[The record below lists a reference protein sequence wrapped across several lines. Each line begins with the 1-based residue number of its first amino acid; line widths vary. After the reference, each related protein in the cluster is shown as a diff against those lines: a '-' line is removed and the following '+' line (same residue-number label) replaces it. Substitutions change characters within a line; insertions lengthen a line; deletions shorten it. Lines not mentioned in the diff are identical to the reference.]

1 MVSLPPLK
9 PSSQRSKLPSNS
21 SPSSPDKDTDST
33 SSPESSVFQKGYQ
46 KLCSSL
52 ILFSFL
58 FQTLWPSY
66 SWSSDVLTQVIYKK
80 QEGLSLS
87 LRQAALLAEEED
99 LKLGRLSL
107 PFIDEIPEDF
117 SSFRLS
123 LPSLPALR
131 DLKEETAF
139 QRLKHDL
146 RGHKLY
152 ADLYADL
159 SRGTSGGVDALLW
172 SSYGF
177 HFTLKDNGELSVTG
191 DPALIALKRGTLR
204 IYNPNGFLNLDQ
216 DLTITHLLAK
226 ADSLI
231 HTGAVTSIDTLEVWA
246 TGKDGRAGHLFNES
260 GKTLSSAQIILH
272 QGSLENRGHLL
283 IAEKGFLDCRDH
295 ALINYQDIA
304 LGGGAALKNVQ
315 TLDNRYDGL
324 IGGLRGEDAYTI
336 DAQTL
341 ENRGRIQGLRT
352 LRIQKGYNAGLIQSK
367 RLTFSLSERF
377 INQAGLM
384 DIEGRVLK
392 PPGLFEIMKELH
404 TKGTG
409 TFLQEAV
416 LQAKH
421 LILDNKSFQE
431 TSGRFHRYQDVVL
444 GPHVETWN
452 LSKDPETMSE
462 DDTESVWDVHTLTL
476 QGAKDSAFSNNG
488 TLTVQSQLNTQNPD
502 SSFFN
507 RKQATLE
514 VLGDADLNLY
524 DFLNDGSVTIK
535 GQTTGSVQR
544 LFNSNFFSLEGDV
557 WLKGE
562 TLVNAVKSVLRG
574 GSVFDWR
581 GDRLHNRGTF
591 TVFDNQIEAQSQ
603 LINHALFLWTHNVHK
618 ASHLLN
624 MGLMERTDALEKK
637 GALPFCYDRRETF
650 QQDTLENRGILNT
663 VISYVPQMTVSDQ
676 PLFKEFKHWVNHR
689 QMTLQEM
696 CLGAES
702 FVNTDTMKV
711 LGSVTGEA
719 HSFDNQ
725 HFLQANQEVNLKGQ
739 DFANT
744 GKVLTSD
751 RLTIGFKERIDN
763 RGHVQAEA
771 GFTLSAK
778 HLDNQ
783 GKLIGS
789 TLGQESVLD
798 ISETITTGKD
808 SHLYVHSLHLKTKE
822 MQHEGILRH
831 GTDGKD
837 SQTTLEA
844 LKLFN
849 LGTIDRA
856 EKAFSA
862 SLDIRSSFLNHQD
875 FIGAGVLLLDVDEIT
890 SGQKAEM
897 IADSAFYLFS
907 KNDYIHQ
914 GLIRAK
920 KLIYKT
926 PTGSQFSPASFAL
939 INRGQIVSTETTWIR
954 GRFHNTSEGDADL
967 SGLTLE
973 EFPSPLIKPLEGS
986 AFEPFVNEGRLRLS
1000 NLQSLGQ
1007 EQRRVINGQKGK
1019 QKDKENAKAILLFEN
1034 TGTTDGS
1041 SWAKLGRS
1049 PKKDGFAFGGFVN
1062 YGTIAFGSGTYHIKQ
1077 LFENQGIQRAL
1088 AGQNLWYADLNNRG
1102 EIQSTG
1108 PHQLDHRQEGGAAHL
1123 GSVRVKGELLLK
1135 LSDDQDVADVLH
1147 AHDLLAEHGVTVE
1160 GNRFTNHSPL
1170 TLLGAW
1176 ILRLKALFDNQSTM
1190 ETGPL
1195 SVFGRESGGGF
1206 RVGVTGKLGELNVYG
1221 PLTVDVPWDIDNGW
1235 GVIRT
1240 LGQTQF
1246 KTLGD
1251 FYGGAAVQGG
1261 PHKLMRNGA
1270 KIAVQRGGLEILS
1283 QNITTSFGGVYS
1295 EGLALFKALQK
1306 IKNQSG
1312 KIYGS
1317 SKMVFEAEELDN
1329 LIGDVYVVPGVTH
1342 TVSHR
1347 WRQGGRDHTPCYRD
1361 TEYVEGVRSD
1371 PAEIKTTGSTI
1382 EVKVNKGVNRGS
1394 VMLAANTL
1402 TITHKGPKKWLPVY
1416 PNLLTVMSSEIEAI
1430 RQKIG
1435 YNSFSYDSSTG
1446 HVTCNGSFVH
1456 QVPPLYD
1463 RYAYESSFDHED
1475 VALKTTRNAWE
1486 FGLNYLVV
1494 SGKDER
1500 VHQTYKA
1507 LGFGGQQLNV
1517 EIDDMLIT
1525 GTMGAPIVSFSV
1537 NNFLLHNKNG
1547 KKRADLPSHTILIHL
1562 SEVLANLLPGHP
1574 LFKDD
1579 IQAGKGVSLDGIG
1592 KERGLAR
1599 YHDVVR
1605 MGGTPLHKSPRFVM
1619 SPEVTRL
1626 VFMEA
1631 LIKTLG
1637 SLNVKGDSGDRLF
1650 DQFVDNGL
1658 EVERRLA
1665 KAGRP
1670 LTWEDLKSFNKS
1682 CLVQSIEEMGGQLY
1696 SVLHLLASYEDIMPY
1711 TEDGGSVVGDLLTI
1725 KASNTIDIEGGAVY
1739 STISTSLKALQDLTV
1754 RSIAQRRGG
1763 LETYREEKLAAIL
1776 GSKGFINTY
1785 SGRDTEFVGIET
1797 YADMMTVYAKGNG
1810 IDRPLELHSREKEQ
1824 GPGRKTI
1831 KTHVHNSS
1839 SHHVHKHLYR
1849 FFTEGNQIQVAPHI
1863 RVLLGDILFE
1873 SVHAL
1878 RILEAHDSHTFE
1890 ETLETKKKGFLCT
1903 TSGTVQKKGYEV
1915 QGQGAQLGA
1924 LAGEIKAISY
1934 QEDVTLVNINALT
1947 PTFYTKAENGTITFA
1962 LGTTFRGFSRSE
1974 QIEDLWWQRFS
1985 SVMEE
1990 HSTFNPS
1997 QFSGKVIAE
2006 AKRVVVEQVGA
2017 KEVRQDSGDSSFAAR
2032 FKDSLTATVMKQTT
2046 LEWLDRLE
2054 LKGEAKKKGIESILR
2069 QEIHKY
2075 DKQSAEGPTQALCAV
2090 IALSASIATYGAGSW
2105 LSGTMLTATGAT
2117 GMTAAVVSKMSLA
2130 LVASLSSQAAVALVC
2145 SKGDIGQAAQHLA
2158 NSKTLKAIALNV
2170 AAAGVTAGIA
2180 NHLGVPLDLDKASL
2194 GRDPTFVD
2202 HFRKA
2207 LVTGTV
2213 ETGFNLA
2220 TGEGFENALAMLTRA
2235 TAANSLSGMMANQ
2248 IGLFYKDQTIDP
2260 VTHKLAHAFLGGM
2273 SGAILNP
2280 DLKQGIIAGAMGA
2293 FVAETFA
2300 DISQPDKPNDKI
2312 KALEKE
2318 RGRRLTKEEHQ
2329 ELYAAELK
2337 AYGEKIKDTADW
2349 SKIVAATSL
2358 LLAQKD
2364 IQTGLHTATNALENN
2379 FVVFAYFG
2387 VMAADLA
2394 WAAYAGDAPID
2405 ESAYDTDDEADQ
2417 STLGKARKVYKDP
2430 LNAGAKAIGLD
2441 KAAELAGTYAKSFEG
2456 GESGYVDA
2464 KLAEAERLSGKPLT
2478 SAERTMLSE
2487 AFTEAYRDEST
2498 ALHMMEG
2505 AGIITQIPG
2514 KCVDWFLRYTGLT
2527 DKGTARAAGHIVNDA
2542 FAATGVGVAG
2552 KAAVKNTVRGVS
2564 KGLGKGTTKVPHVDY
2579 STPEAPYSLRVD
2591 PLTGKGPMHVDSNL
2605 FTSADSYTAKGAPRN
2620 KDQFWKLWSEKYP
2633 ETLSKKNI
2641 NLIKSGKSPFVDQTW
2656 IHHFP
2661 EHQKYTADKLIH
2673 HHIDQ
2678 GHLTTALPKELHT
2691 TAPGRSMFHSN
2702 LGGVSKK

>member
-1 MVSLPPLK
+1 M
-9 PSSQRSKLPSNS
+9 
-21 SPSSPDKDTDST
+21 
-33 SSPESSVFQKGYQ
+33 
-46 KLCSSL
+46 
-52 ILFSFL
+52 
-58 FQTLWPSY
+58 
-66 SWSSDVLTQVIYKK
+66 
-80 QEGLSLS
+80 
-87 LRQAALLAEEED
+87 RQAALRAEEED
-99 LKLGRLSL
+99 LKLNRLSL
-107 PFIDEIPEDF
+107 PFIDETPEDF

-204 IYNPNGFLNLDQ
+204 VYNPNGFLNLDQ
-216 DLTITHLLAK
+216 DLNITHLLAK

-260 GKTLSSAQIILH
+260 GKTLSFSQIILH
-272 QGSLENRGHLL
+272 QGSLENRGHLS

-304 LGGGAALKNVQ
+304 LGGGAALKNVR
-315 TLDNRYDGL
+315 TLENRYDGL
-324 IGGLRGEDAYTI
+324 IGGLRREDAYAI
-336 DAQTL
+336 DAKTL

-352 LRIQKGYNAGLIQSK
+352 LRIQKGYNTGLIQSK

-377 INQAGLM
+377 INQAGLI

-392 PPGLFEIMKELH
+392 PPGLFEIIEGLD
-404 TKGTG
+404 TEGTG

-452 LSKDPETMSE
+452 LSKDPKTMGE

-488 TLTVQSQLNTQNPD
+488 TLTVQSQLSTQNPD

-507 RKQATLE
+507 SNPATLE

-524 DFLNDGSVTIK
+524 DFLNDGRVTIK

-544 LFNSNFFSLEGDV
+544 LFNSNFLSLEGDV
-557 WLKGE
+557 RLKSE

-581 GDRLHNRGTF
+581 GNRLHNRGTF

-663 VISYVPQMTVSDQ
+663 VISYVSQMTVSDQ

-689 QMTLQEM
+689 QMTLQEL

-751 RLTIGFKERIDN
+751 RLTLGFEERIDN

-771 GFTLSAK
+771 GFTLSAQ

-856 EKAFSA
+856 EKALSA

-926 PTGSQFSPASFAL
+926 PMGSQFSPASFAL
-939 INRGQIVSTETTWIR
+939 INRGRIVSTETTLIR
-954 GRFHNTSEGDADL
+954 ARFHNTSEGDADL

-973 EFPSPLIKPLEGS
+973 ESPSPLIKLAYPLEGRT
-986 AFEPFVNEGRLRLS
+986 FEPFVNEGRLRLS

-1019 QKDKENAKAILLFEN
+1019 QKENAKAILLFEN

-1041 SWAKLGRS
+1041 SWAKLGLS

-1062 YGTIAFGSGTYHIKQ
+1062 YGTIAFGSGTYHIKP
-1077 LFENQGIQRAL
+1077 LFENHGIQRAL

-1102 EIQSTG
+1102 EIQSSVS
-1108 PHQLDHRQEGGAAHL
+1108 HQLDHRQGGLSHL

-1135 LSDDQDVADVLH
+1135 LSDDQDTADVLH
-1147 AHDLLAEHGVTVE
+1147 AHDLLAEQGVTVE
-1160 GNRFTNHSPL
+1160 GNGFTNHSPL
-1170 TLLGAW
+1170 TLLGVW

-1246 KTLGD
+1246 KTLGN

-1261 PHKLMRNGA
+1261 PHQLMRNGA
-1270 KIAVQRGGLEILS
+1270 KISVQRGGLEILS

-1295 EGLALFKALQK
+1295 EGLAVFKALQK

-1317 SKMVFEAEELDN
+1317 AKMVFEAEELEN

-1347 WRQGGRDHTPCYRD
+1347 WRQGGRDHNPCYSD

-1394 VMLAANTL
+1394 VMLAADTL
-1402 TITHKGPKKWLPVY
+1402 TITNKGPKKWLPVY

-1435 YNSFSYDSSTG
+1435 YNYFSYDASTG

-1486 FGLNYLVV
+1486 FGLNYLAV

-1517 EIDDMLIT
+1517 EIDDVLIT

-1605 MGGTPLHKSPRFVM
+1605 MGGTPLHQSPRFVM

-1626 VFMEA
+1626 VFMDA

-1665 KAGRP
+1665 KAGRQ

-1739 STISTSLKALQDLTV
+1739 STISTCLKALQDLTV

-1810 IDRPLELHSREKEQ
+1810 IDRPLELHSREKEY

-1831 KTHVHNSS
+1831 KTQVHNSS

-1890 ETLETKKKGFLCT
+1890 EALETKKKGFLCT

-1962 LGTTFRGFSRSE
+1962 LGTNFRGFSRSE

-2017 KEVRQDSGDSSFAAR
+2017 QEVRQNSGDSSFAAR

-2054 LKGEAKKKGIESILR
+2054 LKGEAKKKGIESVLR

-2158 NSKTLKAIALNV
+2158 NSKTLRSIALNV

-2235 TAANSLSGMMANQ
+2235 IAANSLSGMMANQ

-2337 AYGEKIKDTADW
+2337 AYGKKIKETADW

-2387 VMAADLA
+2387 VMAAGLA
-2394 WAAYAGDAPID
+2394 WT
-2405 ESAYDTDDEADQ
+2405 AYDVTCEYQEHGAEAALKKLGIDLVIGAATGGALKVGGKIAYKVGHTVYPTVEAALKVVLEKNPGLKLFLGKAIDKLIKGAEKLSQ
-2417 STLGKARKVYKDP
+2417 STLGQGIAKVEAEIQKGY
-2430 LNAGAKAIGLD
+2430 D
-2441 KAAELAGTYAKSFEG
+2441 KAAGVFGKG
-2456 GESGYVDA
+2456 
-2464 KLAEAERLSGKPLT
+2464 AE
-2478 SAERTMLSE
+2478 
-2487 AFTEAYRDEST
+2487 
-2498 ALHMMEG
+2498 
-2505 AGIITQIPG
+2505 
-2514 KCVDWFLRYTGLT
+2514 
-2527 DKGTARAAGHIVNDA
+2527 
-2542 FAATGVGVAG
+2542 
-2552 KAAVKNTVRGVS
+2552 
-2564 KGLGKGTTKVPHVDY
+2564 KGTTKAPHVDY

-2605 FTSADSYTAKGAPRN
+2605 FTSADSYTVTGAARN
-2620 KDQFWKLWSEKYP
+2620 KDQFWKLWAEKYP
-2633 ETLSKKNI
+2633 ETLSEKNAAEI
-2641 NLIKSGKSPFVDQTW
+2641 GKGLAPLVDETW
-2656 IHHFP
+2656 LKHFP
-2661 EHQKYTADKLIH
+2661 EHLTYSGNKLVH
-2673 HHIDQ
+2673 HHLDH
-2678 GHLTTALPKELHT
+2678 GNLVYPLPENLHGGN
-2691 TAPGRSMFHSN
+2691 PGRKIFHQHF
-2702 LGGVSKK
+2702 GGTSK